1 MVYIK
6 YTKPLTETSNPDI
19 EFLSNS
25 NQISNRSAL
34 GINFLGRLTQI
45 EADLL
50 DVNARFEKM
59 QHQINRKKTKDIS
72 LQHKVRSTSDAPYEG

>member
-34 GINFLGRLTQI
+34 GIKRLTQI